1 MKLGDAAM
9 RDGKFQDALK
19 YYDEVKTLVSTYN
32 QAQVK
37 RQTRNIFWEI
47 YFE

>member
-9 RDGKFQDALK
+9 AKEDFQDALK

-32 QAQVK
+32 QAQVV
-37 RQTRNIFWEI
+37 IVF
-47 YFE
+47 